1 LASGYGLKSAA
12 LANKEPKS
20 GLFLRGSGVGAR
32 TVRWHQLCG
41 EEGVTSLQQARL
53 VMGIFLATQFLDGVL
68 TYWGVSRF
76 GVQLEFNS
84 WLATLMTAIGPGTA
98 LLAAKGLACVCGFI
112 LFATTSFR
120 VLAIATGWCLG
131 FAVIPW
137 IALAIAFV

>member
-1 LASGYGLKSAA
+1 M
-12 LANKEPKS
+12 
-20 GLFLRGSGVGAR
+20 
-32 TVRWHQLCG
+32 
-41 EEGVTSLQQARL
+41 TSLQQARL

-98 LLAAKGLACVCGFI
+98 LLAAKGLACACGFV

>member
-1 LASGYGLKSAA
+1 MAPEHGLEIAVLPNFEMKYR
-12 LANKEPKS
+12 
-20 GLFLRGSGVGAR
+20 LFLRGSRVEACW
-32 TVRWHQLCG
+32 VRWHQLCG
-41 EEGVTSLQQARL
+41 DESVTSLQQARL
-53 VMGIFLATQFLDGVL
+53 VLGIFLATQFLDGVL

-98 LLAAKGLACVCGFI
+98 LLAAKGLACVCGFV

-137 IALAIAFV
+137 IALAVAFA

>member
-1 LASGYGLKSAA
+1 LAG
-12 LANKEPKS
+12 
-20 GLFLRGSGVGAR
+20 FGAEACGA
-32 TVRWHQLCG
+32 RWHQLCG
-41 EEGVTSLQQARL
+41 EEGVTSPQQAQL
-53 VMGIFLATQFLDGVL
+53 VLAIFVVTQLLDGVL

-98 LLAAKGLACVCGFI
+98 LIAAKGLACFCGFV

-131 FAVIPW
+131 FAVVPW
-137 IALAIAFV
+137 IALAIAFA

>member
-1 LASGYGLKSAA
+1 M
-12 LANKEPKS
+12 
-20 GLFLRGSGVGAR
+20 
-32 TVRWHQLCG
+32 RWHHLCG

-98 LLAAKGLACVCGFI
+98 LLAAKGLACVCGFV